1 VKVVATSCVTQLEL
15 SNLARQGEPTKITSM
30 CTVFAESE
38 VILLVGKGERREN
51 IANGVI
57 DSVVSRIFS
66 LVHQGGG
73 APYFLT
79 GGLCDNS
86 YIVGELGRHL
96 GGTVTTESRARYAG
110 AIGAAL
116 QAKRLFPASL

>member
-1 VKVVATSCVTQLEL
+1 MRSWPTGRVTQLEL

-38 VILLVGKGERREN
+38 VILLVGKGERRKN

-57 DSVVSRIFS
+57 DSIVSRIFS
-66 LVHQGGG
+66 LAHQGGG

-79 GGLCDNS
+79 GGLCDNA
-86 YIVGELGRHL
+86 YIVEELGRHL